1 MLSSSMPNTRRVIG
15 LIRMSLLVKDNA
27 VRIWVWQRHIAWA
40 AWFCCAVS
48 LAFIQTVPTVP
59 AIIMLGSALLY
70 SAVYPLQAQRAMS
83 WNFLPW
89 MLPLFGALSVVWSD
103 QPTLSARAAAQ
114 IGITTFIAILFA
126 QSLQAYRYIAVLM
139 YAFLASVMASQYQPG
154 IFGAKNSFGLAVALA
169 MLASCWVMLDSKQ
182 PKLTRFIALG
192 ALFGAPPLLVAAGS
206 EGALLG
212 AGVALSASFVPFLLR
227 GMAANTRISFIMISA
242 IVVLAGLSIAFLSI
256 DNLFETLLL
265 SIGKDTSLTGRTLL
279 WSYARDVIANHPLGG
294 LGLQAFWVE
303 GNRAA
308 EQFWAFFYIY
318 TRSGFHFHDLWLE
331 IGVELGLIGI
341 FLAAGTVIVVV
352 FNVLRWVLRDPQPE
366 GCFFLGFVAF
376 VMLRTVGEV
385 ELFIQFA
392 LMPMIF
398 LGAYYYAS
406 EANAAWDRTALG
418 TSTKPPRAMF
428 QGRF

>member
-1 MLSSSMPNTRRVIG
+1 M
-15 LIRMSLLVKDNA
+15 LVKDDP
-27 VRIWVWQRHIAWA
+27 VRTWVWQRHIAWA
-40 AWFCCAVS
+40 AWLCCAVS
-48 LAFIQTVPTVP
+48 LAFIQSVPTIP
-59 AIIMLGSALLY
+59 AVIMLGSALLY
-70 SAVYPLQAQRAMS
+70 SGLYPLQAQRAVF
-83 WNFLPW
+83 WNFVPW
-89 MLPLFGALSVVWSD
+89 MLPLFGALSMIWSD
-103 QPTLSARAAAQ
+103 QPALSARAAAQ

-126 QSLQAYRYIAVLM
+126 QSLQAYRYVAVLM
-139 YAFLASVMASQYQPG
+139 YAFLASVVASQYEAG

-169 MLASCWVMLDSKQ
+169 MLASFWVMLDSKQ
-182 PKLTRFIALG
+182 PKITRFVALG
-192 ALFGAPPLLVAAGS
+192 ALAGAPPLLVAASS
-206 EGALLG
+206 EGAMLG
-212 AGVALSASFVPFLLR
+212 AGVALLASLIPFLLGR
-227 GMAANTRISFIMISA
+227 MTANARVSFIAISA
-242 IVVLAGLSIAFLSI
+242 VVVLAGLGVAFLSV
-256 DNLFETLLL
+256 DNLFEMLLL

-279 WSYARDVIANHPLGG
+279 WSYATDMIANHPLGG
-294 LGLQAFWVE
+294 VGLQAFWVE

-398 LGAYYYAS
+398 LGAYYYAR
-406 EANAAWDRTALG
+406 EANIAWDRTG
-418 TSTKPPRAMF
+418 MRSSMKSSTTF
-428 QGRF
+428 

>member
-1 MLSSSMPNTRRVIG
+1 
-15 LIRMSLLVKDNA
+15 MSLLVKDNA
-27 VRIWVWQRHIAWA
+27 VRTWVWQRHIAWA
-40 AWFCCAVS
+40 AWLCCAVS
-48 LAFIQTVPTVP
+48 LAFIQSVPTVP

-70 SAVYPLQAQRAMS
+70 SGLYPLQAQRALF

-103 QPTLSARAAAQ
+103 QPLLSARAAAQ

-126 QSLQAYRYIAVLM
+126 QSLQAYRYVAVLM
-139 YAFLASVMASQYQPG
+139 YAFLASIVASQYEAG

-169 MLASCWVMLDSKQ
+169 MLASFWVMLDSKQ
-182 PKLTRFIALG
+182 PKITRFVALG
-192 ALFGAPPLLVAAGS
+192 ALVGAPPLLVAADS
-206 EGALLG
+206 EGAMLG
-212 AGVALSASFVPFLLR
+212 AGVALLASFVPFLLR
-227 GMAANTRISFIMISA
+227 RMTANARISFILISA
-242 IVVLAGLSIAFLSI
+242 VVVLAGLGAAFLSV
-256 DNLFETLLL
+256 DNLFEMLLL

-318 TRSGFHFHDLWLE
+318 TRTGFHFHDLWLE

-341 FLAAGTVIVVV
+341 FLAAGTVITVV

-376 VMLRTVGEV
+376 VMLRTIGEV

-398 LGAYYYAS
+398 LGAYYYAR
-406 EANAAWDRTALG
+406 EANAAWDRTGLR
-418 TSTKPPRAMF
+418 TSMKPRTML
-428 QGRF
+428 

>member
-1 MLSSSMPNTRRVIG
+1 
-15 LIRMSLLVKDNA
+15 MSLLVKDNA
-27 VRIWVWQRHIAWA
+27 VRTWVWQRHLAWV
-40 AWFCCAVS
+40 AWLCCAVS
-48 LAFIQTVPTVP
+48 LAFIQSVPTIP

-70 SAVYPLQAQRAMS
+70 SGLYPLQAQRALF

-103 QPTLSARAAAQ
+103 QPLLSARAAAQ

-126 QSLQAYRYIAVLM
+126 QSLQAYRYVAVLM
-139 YAFLASVMASQYQPG
+139 YAFLASIVASQYEAG

-169 MLASCWVMLDSKQ
+169 MLASFWVMLDSKQ
-182 PKLTRFIALG
+182 PKITRFVALG
-192 ALFGAPPLLVAAGS
+192 ALVGAPPLLVAADS
-206 EGALLG
+206 EGAMLG
-212 AGVALSASFVPFLLR
+212 AGVALLASFVPFLLR
-227 GMAANTRISFIMISA
+227 RMTVNARISFILISA
-242 IVVLAGLSIAFLSI
+242 VVVLAGLGVAFLSV
-256 DNLFETLLL
+256 DNLFEMLLL

-318 TRSGFHFHDLWLE
+318 TRTGFHFHDLWLE

-341 FLAAGTVIVVV
+341 FLAAGTVITVV

-376 VMLRTVGEV
+376 VMLRTIGEV

-398 LGAYYYAS
+398 LGAYYYAR
-406 EANAAWDRTALG
+406 EANAAWDRTGLR
-418 TSTKPPRAMF
+418 TSMKPRTML
-428 QGRF
+428 